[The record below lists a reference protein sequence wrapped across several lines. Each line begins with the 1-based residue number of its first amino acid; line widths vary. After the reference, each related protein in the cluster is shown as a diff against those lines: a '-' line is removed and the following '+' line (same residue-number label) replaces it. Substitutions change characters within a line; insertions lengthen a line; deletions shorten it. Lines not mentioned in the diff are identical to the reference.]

1 MPCLAWRTQA
11 LRGGQWSPQE
21 VTTRKRAELV
31 RRVEALIQQG
41 GADPETLQKL
51 LQRSKTLQ
59 RLLRAQGLCHPAA
72 VDPRKQARPNTGRV
86 SKPEL
91 GNPNPR
97 GRVRINQVRIS

>member
-1 MPCLAWRTQA
+1 MACVPWRTKA
-11 LRGGQWSPQE
+11 LRGGRWSPQE
-21 VTTRKRAELV
+21 ITTCKRAALV
-31 RRVEALIQQG
+31 RRAEALIQQG
-41 GADPETLQKL
+41 NADPETLQTL
-51 LQRSKTLQ
+51 LQRSRQLQ
-59 RLLRAQGLCHPAA
+59 RLLQAQGLCHPAA

>member
-1 MPCLAWRTQA
+1 MACVPWRTKA
-11 LRGGQWSPQE
+11 LRGGHWSPQE
-21 VTTRKRAELV
+21 LTTRKRAALAQ
-31 RRVEALIQQG
+31 RIEALIQQG
-41 GADPETLQKL
+41 NADPERLQTL
-51 LQRSKTLQ
+51 LQRSRKLQ
-59 RLLRAQGLCHPAA
+59 QLLQAQGLCHPAA